1 MNEMYGDSGR
11 VLNAKLMK
19 IKELVRF
26 PTKVKGGFLALCR
39 SQIEWLIKL
48 EVGIKGVITL
58 GEEGEQLDRDAFG
71 SNTIT
76 AIQNM
81 FPIDMQEEMMEIV
94 DPHEKDGREKLSLF
108 LEYLKKVRRKR
119 QVLQKTAENDSEG
132 DFFDDDY
139 EVRERDEYFD
149 KVTALESDS
158 DVTEEE
164 RLSDEDNFA

>member
-1 MNEMYGDSGR
+1 
-11 VLNAKLMK
+11 
-19 IKELVRF
+19 
-26 PTKVKGGFLALCR
+26 
-39 SQIEWLIKL
+39 
-48 EVGIKGVITL
+48 
-58 GEEGEQLDRDAFG
+58 
-71 SNTIT
+71 
-76 AIQNM
+76 M
-81 FPIDMQEEMMEIV
+81 FPVDMQEEMMEIV

-149 KVTALESDS
+149 KVTAPESDS

-164 RLSDEDNFA
+164 RVSDEDNFAWVSTTLSSGRAQALSKVRVLYTQMLPLFKNCQLQVYWCLHYRLTD